1 MNEIQIFKN
10 DSFGAVRTVTDDNG
24 KILFCGKDV
33 ATALGYKKT
42 ADAISAHC
50 KGVCEIP
57 TPSNGG
63 IQMMKYITEG
73 DVYRLTFGSKL
84 PSAEKFTDWVTDEIL
99 PSIRKHGAYMTEQT
113 LEQALTSPDFLIQ
126 LATQLKEEKEKTAN
140 LENMVHKQNE
150 LLDKAKPLVCFANCV
165 KTSETSILVGEFAK
179 ILRQNDVEIGQK
191 RLFTWLR
198 DNGYLIKNG
207 CSYNMPTQKSM
218 ELGLFEI
225 KETIIS
231 HSDGHTSISR
241 TPKITG
247 RGQIYFVNKFINEAE
262 LTSERV

>member
-1 MNEIQIFKN
+1 MNDIQIFKN
-10 DSFGAVRTVTDDNG
+10 DSFGAVRTTTDENG

-63 IQMMKYITEG
+63 VQMMKFITEG

-84 PSAEKFTDWVTDEIL
+84 PTAEKFTDWVADEIL
-99 PSIRKHGAYMTEQT
+99 PTIRKHGAYMTEQT

-126 LATQLKEEKEKTAN
+126 LATQLKEEKEKSAQ
-140 LENMVHKQNE
+140 LETTVNKQNE
-150 LLDKAKPLVCFANCV
+150 LLERSKPLVCFANCV
-165 KTSETSILVGEFAK
+165 KTAETSILVGELAK
-179 ILRQNDVEIGQK
+179 LLKQNGINIGQK
-191 RLFTWLR
+191 RLFEWLR
-198 DNGYLIKNG
+198 NNGYLVKSGSDKNI
-207 CSYNMPTQKSM
+207 PTQYSM
-218 ELGLFEI
+218 ERGWFEI
-225 KETIIS
+225 KETVIS
-231 HSDGHTSISR
+231 HSDGHTSISK

-247 RGQIYFVNKFINEAE
+247 RGQIYFINKFMDGEKRE
-262 LTSERV
+262 

>member
-63 IQMMKYITEG
+63 VQMMKYITEG

-99 PSIRKHGAYMTEQT
+99 PSIRKHGAYMTENVI
-113 LEQALTSPDFLIQ
+113 EQALTSPDFLIQ
-126 LATQLKEEKEKTAN
+126 LATQLKEEQAQRKA
-140 LENMVHKQNE
+140 LEQRVEADRPKV
-150 LLDKAKPLVCFANCV
+150 LFADAV
-165 KTSETSILVGEFAK
+165 ETSQTSILVGDLAK
-179 ILRQNDVEIGQK
+179 LIKQNSVDIGQK
-191 RLFTWLR
+191 RLFAWLR
-198 DNGYLIKNG
+198 DNGYLIKSG
-207 CSYNMPTQKSM
+207 SSANMPTQRSM
-218 ELGLFEI
+218 DMKLFEV
-225 KETIIS
+225 KER
-231 HSDGHTSISR
+231 SISNPDGSVR
-241 TPKITG
+241 VTKTTKVTG
-247 RGQIYFVNKFINEAE
+247 KGQTYFINIFLKGA
-262 LTSERV
+262 